1 MPTNPLG
8 PTGLLAQSMTLPA
21 GSQSMAMGG
30 MRMQAQGMDG
40 RKKGTSI
47 RDWIAKVGD
56 ATINDSLDVAADAQG
71 GLYLVGRTAVSADT
85 FLTRYA
91 PDGPPLWCNRING
104 MLNSSPGIPPSVPR
118 EVSVAVDP
126 SGNVI
131 VVGFSVS
138 PSVLETRKYSP
149 AGQLLWGRTYSAGD
163 GIFAPIGGVVVGTSG
178 AVYVSGNVVNP
189 PSGYGDSQLVVKYSA
204 TGAFQWS
211 RNINAI
217 AGWGLSIDAS
227 ENVYVGRDYLI
238 KLNSAGTIQWAVQR
252 TSGSANLNAIAASPS
267 GEACAVGVATGPVGV
282 LLSFDASGALLW
294 QRGLTNVRWMSVM
307 RSGQSIYCAGWL
319 DGGPNDLLLAEYD
332 TAGTLKW
339 QQRIDSTGDNWAIAL
354 ADIDA
359 SSMAVAGTTNFSGT
373 DCLISRYPKSGAR
386 PGPLGPYTIINST
399 ATTATPAE
407 AYSSYS
413 PASTSVGSDAASA
426 LTDTA
431 ISLPATIYPL

>member
-1 MPTNPLG
+1 
-8 PTGLLAQSMTLPA
+8 
-21 GSQSMAMGG
+21 MAMGG

-47 RDWIAKVGD
+47 RDWIAQVGD
-56 ATINDSLDVAADAQG
+56 ATINASLDVAADAQG
-71 GLYLVGRTAVSADT
+71 GLYLVGRTGGGGGDT
-85 FLTRYA
+85 FLARYA
-91 PDGPPLWCNRING
+91 PDGSPLWFNRING
-104 MLNSSPGIPPSVPR
+104 MGNAGSVTPPSTPLD
-118 EVSVAVDP
+118 VSVAVDP

-131 VVGFSVS
+131 VVGRSGGTF
-138 PSVLETRKYSP
+138 VLETRKYSP

-163 GIFAPIGGVVVGTSG
+163 MIFSRGVVVGSSG
-178 AVYVSGNVVNP
+178 AVYVLGGVENS
-189 PSGYGDSQLVVKYSA
+189 PSGYAGNSQLVLKYSA
-204 TGAFQWS
+204 NGAFQWS
-211 RNINAI
+211 RNIDAV
-217 AGWGLSIDAS
+217 GGFGLSIDAS
-227 ENVYVGRDYLI
+227 ENVYVGHRSLI

-252 TSGSANLNAIAASPS
+252 TSGSADLNAIAASPS
-267 GEACAVGVATGPVGV
+267 GETCAVGYAGGPVGV

-294 QRGLTNVRWMSVM
+294 QRGLTNARWMSVM
-307 RSGQSIYCAGWL
+307 RLGQSIYCAGWL
-319 DGGPNDLLLAEYD
+319 DGGPNDLFLAEYD

>member
-1 MPTNPLG
+1 MPTQPLG

-30 MRMQAQGMDG
+30 MGLRSQGMDG
-40 RKKGTSI
+40 RKKGTL
-47 RDWIAKVGD
+47 RDWIAQIGD
-56 ATINDSLDVAADAQG
+56 ATTTVCIDIAADAQG
-71 GLYLVGRTAVSADT
+71 GLYLVGRRGSGDT
-85 FLTRYA
+85 FVARYA
-91 PDGPPLWCNRING
+91 PDGSLLWANQING
-104 MLNSSPGIPPSVPR
+104 MGNAGSGTPPSSPLD
-118 EVSVAVDP
+118 VSVAVDP

-131 VVGFSVS
+131 VVGRSGS

-163 GIFAPIGGVVVGTSG
+163 AIIAPVGGVVVGASG
-178 AVYVSGNVVNP
+178 AVYVTGNVVNP

-211 RNINAI
+211 RNINAL
-217 AGWGLSIDAS
+217 AGFGLSIDTS
-227 ENVYVGRDYLI
+227 ENVYVGHQSLI
-238 KLNSAGTIQWAVQR
+238 KLNSAGTTQWAVQR
-252 TSGSANLNAIAASPS
+252 TSGSANLNAIAAGPA
-267 GEACAVGVATGPVGV
+267 GETYAVGYASGPVGV
-282 LLSFDASGALLW
+282 LLAFDATGALLW
-294 QRGLTNVRWMSVM
+294 QRGLTAARWMSVM

-332 TAGTLKW
+332 TAGALKW
-339 QQRIDSTGDNWAIAL
+339 QQRIDSTGDNWAIAI

-373 DCLISRYPKSGAR
+373 DGLVSRYPKSGAR
-386 PGPLGPYTIINST
+386 PGPLGPYTIIGTT
-399 ATTATPAE
+399 ATTATPSE

-413 PASTSVGSDAASA
+413 PASTSVGTDAASA

-431 ISLPATIYPL
+431 IKIPATIYPL

>member
-1 MPTNPLG
+1 
-8 PTGLLAQSMTLPA
+8 
-21 GSQSMAMGG
+21 MAMGG
-30 MRMQAQGMDG
+30 MGLRAQGMDG

-47 RDWIAKVGD
+47 RDWIAQVGD

-71 GLYLVGRTAVSADT
+71 SLYLVGRPGATGDT
-85 FLTRYA
+85 FLARYA

-104 MLNSSPGIPPSVPR
+104 MVNGGSSSLPSFPR
-118 EVSVAVDP
+118 TVSVAVDL

-131 VVGFSVS
+131 VLGRSV
-138 PSVLETRKYSP
+138 PPGVLEIRKYSP

-163 GIFAPIGGVVVGTSG
+163 DVEVRSLAVGASG
-178 AVYVSGNVVNP
+178 AVYVSGNVINP

-211 RNINAI
+211 RNINAP
-217 AGWGLSIDAS
+217 AGFGLSIDAS
-227 ENVYVGRDYLI
+227 ENVYVGHQNLI

-252 TSGSANLNAIAASPS
+252 TSGSANLNAISASPS
-267 GEACAVGVATGPVGV
+267 GETCAVGYAAGPVGV
-282 LLSFDASGALLW
+282 LLSFDTSGSLLW
-294 QRGLTNVRWMSVM
+294 QRGLTNARWMSVM

-339 QQRIDSTGDNWAIAL
+339 QQRIDSTNDNWAIAL

-359 SSMAVAGTTNFSGT
+359 SSVAVAGTTNFSGT

-386 PGPLGPYTIINST
+386 PGPRGPYTIINST

>member
-1 MPTNPLG
+1 MVNG
-8 PTGLLAQSMTLPA
+8 GSSSLPA
-21 GSQSMAMGG
+21 FP
-30 MRMQAQGMDG
+30 
-40 RKKGTSI
+40 
-47 RDWIAKVGD
+47 RD
-56 ATINDSLDVAADAQG
+56 
-71 GLYLVGRTAVSADT
+71 
-85 FLTRYA
+85 
-91 PDGPPLWCNRING
+91 
-104 MLNSSPGIPPSVPR
+104 
-118 EVSVAVDP
+118 VSVAVDP

-131 VVGFSVS
+131 VSGRSVS
-138 PSVLETRKYSP
+138 GLETRKYSP
-149 AGQLLWGRTYSAGD
+149 AGQLLWGRTFSAGD
-163 GIFAPIGGVVVGTSG
+163 TIERPSVVVGLSG
-178 AVYVSGNVVNP
+178 TVYVSGRVINP

-211 RNINAI
+211 QNINAL
-217 AGWGLSIDAS
+217 AGSGLSIDAS
-227 ENVYVGRDYLI
+227 ENVYVAHRNLV

-252 TSGSANLNAIAASPS
+252 TSGSADLNAIAASPS
-267 GEACAVGVATGPVGV
+267 GETCAVGYAAGPVGV

-294 QRGLTNVRWMSVM
+294 QRGLTNARWMTVM

-373 DCLISRYPKSGAR
+373 DCLISRYPKGGAR

>member
-1 MPTNPLG
+1 MPAQPLG
-8 PTGLLAQSMTLPA
+8 PTGLLAQSLTLPA

-47 RDWIAKVGD
+47 RDWIAQVGD
-56 ATINDSLDVAADAQG
+56 ATINASSDIAVDAQG
-71 GLYLVGRTAVSADT
+71 GLYLVGRTATSPET
-85 FLTRYA
+85 FLARYA

-104 MLNSSPGIPPSVPR
+104 MSAGGSGTPPANPTGGG
-118 EVSVAVDP
+118 VAVDP

-131 VVGFSVS
+131 VVGYSIGPF
-138 PSVLETRKYSP
+138 VLETRKYSP

-163 GIFAPIGGVVVGTSG
+163 GILSRGVVVGSSG
-178 AVYVSGNVVNP
+178 AVYVLGSVENS
-189 PSGYGDSQLVVKYSA
+189 PSGYAGNSQLVLKYSA

-211 RNINAI
+211 RNINAVS
-217 AGWGLSIDAS
+217 GFGLSIDAS
-227 ENVYVGRDYLI
+227 ENVYVGGQSLI

-252 TSGSANLNAIAASPS
+252 TSGSAELLALAASPT
-267 GEACAVGVATGPVGV
+267 GETCAVGYVAGPTGA
-282 LLSFDASGALLW
+282 LLSFDTSGALLW
-294 QRGLTNVRWMSVM
+294 QRGLTNARWMSVM

-339 QQRIDSTGDNWAIAL
+339 QQRIDSTGDNFAIAL